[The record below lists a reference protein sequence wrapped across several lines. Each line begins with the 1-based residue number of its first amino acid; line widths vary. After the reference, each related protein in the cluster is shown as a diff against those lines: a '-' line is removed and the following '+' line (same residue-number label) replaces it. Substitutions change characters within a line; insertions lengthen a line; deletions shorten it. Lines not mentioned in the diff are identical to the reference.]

1 MNYILIII
9 IVLPILALVI
19 WMDSINKKYEE
30 EIKDVKRLIYK
41 VHDEVSEIKRVKDKK
56 NRKR

>member
-41 VHDEVSEIKRVKDKK
+41 VHDEVSEIKRVEDKK
-56 NRKR
+56 NKKR